1 MTNLTVRV
9 TVTLALTILADY
21 LLFGHSPGCGLSVF
35 SVCVAGA
42 VWARYGARLRRA
54 GPWPALW
61 LVLALG
67 ATLQSSLFGRML
79 LVVLGWSILALTM
92 SPTRRPLLS
101 GILRGVTGGV
111 RSLTAAPADARR
123 YLLLMHRRLAGGPPP
138 AWVLALPIGLVLV
151 FAFLIIPANLVLVRW
166 SEQFFDKVATL
177 FPNVTFGRVLFWL
190 LMGLGVYGLFRF
202 RLGRRH
208 WGYSGAS
215 VEVGPVDATRRR
227 NELKACV
234 LTFIGLNALFLV
246 ANLTDVFYLWLAF
259 ELPRGLTYSQF
270 ARHGAYRLIVAVVLA
285 AVTIT
290 AFLRSN
296 TLQAEQRRTRLLA
309 YAFAA
314 QNLLVLAGAARRL
327 QFYVEA
333 YGLTRFRLAAALWMG
348 LVATGFILILIK
360 IREKRPL
367 RFLLR
372 TNAVSTVLL
381 LSAVSLLN
389 LDGFIADWN
398 VARHEAG
405 ATTPIDVDYLGSLSV
420 GALPA
425 LARLVDAEDSEVAAR
440 ARAVLTERLA
450 EEKAAHAS
458 WQAWT
463 WRREAAIDA
472 LEQTLRPAGKG

>member
-1 MTNLTVRV
+1 
-9 TVTLALTILADY
+9 
-21 LLFGHSPGCGLSVF
+21 
-35 SVCVAGA
+35 
-42 VWARYGARLRRA
+42 
-54 GPWPALW
+54 
-61 LVLALG
+61 
-67 ATLQSSLFGRML
+67 
-79 LVVLGWSILALTM
+79 
-92 SPTRRPLLS
+92 
-101 GILRGVTGGV
+101 
-111 RSLTAAPADARR
+111 
-123 YLLLMHRRLAGGPPP
+123 
-138 AWVLALPIGLVLV
+138 
-151 FAFLIIPANLVLVRW
+151 
-166 SEQFFDKVATL
+166 
-177 FPNVTFGRVLFWL
+177 
-190 LMGLGVYGLFRF
+190 
-202 RLGRRH
+202 
-208 WGYSGAS
+208 
-215 VEVGPVDATRRR
+215 
-227 NELKACV
+227 V

-296 TLQAEQRRTRLLA
+296 TLQADERRTRLLA
-309 YAFAA
+309 YAFAD

>member
-9 TVTLALTILADY
+9 TVTLALTVLADY
-21 LLFGHSPGCGLSVF
+21 LLFGHSPGCGLSIF
-35 SVCVAGA
+35 SVCVAAA

-54 GPWPALW
+54 GPWPVLW

-79 LVVLGWSILALTM
+79 LVVLGWSILALAM
-92 SPTRRPLLS
+92 SAARRPLLA
-101 GILRGVTGGV
+101 GILRGVSGGV

-166 SEQFFDKVATL
+166 SQQFFEKLARF

-190 LMGLGVYGLFRF
+190 LIGLGVYGLFRF

-208 WGYSGAS
+208 WDYLQGSP
-215 VEVGPVDATRRR
+215 EVGPVDEARRK

-234 LTFIGLNALFLV
+234 LTLVGLNALFLV

-259 ELPRGLTYSQF
+259 ELPGGLTYSEF
-270 ARHGAYRLIVAVVLA
+270 ARHGAYRLIAAVVLA

-296 TLQAEQRRTRLLA
+296 TLQAEQRRTRVLA
-309 YAFAA
+309 YVFAA
-314 QNLLVLAGAARRL
+314 QNLVVLAGATRRL

-360 IREKRPL
+360 IRQNRPL

-381 LSAVSLLN
+381 LSAVTVLN
-389 LDGFIADWN
+389 LDGFIANWN

-425 LARLVDAEDSEVAAR
+425 LARLVEVEDSQVAGR
-440 ARAVLTERLA
+440 ARVVLGERLA
-450 EEKAAHAS
+450 EERAAHAS

-463 WRREAAIDA
+463 WRRKAAIDA
-472 LEQTLRPAGKG
+472 VEQALRAAGKG